1 MATDSSIYFLSISQ
15 LSRNSRFLIICI
27 SIIVFSFLMLGEEK
41 IEELKKKITRISFH
55 LCRIE
60 CSTDARV
67 SMCSLIYIC
76 IIVDDKVLNWKKKLV
91 NFFNG
96 DPVPRK
102 SKSSID
108 YADSTMETVI
118 AIIRL
123 RQMESKADTRHGVCT
138 LGDKNICTRCTST
151 WRALDAS

>member
-55 LCRIE
+55 LWIE

-67 SMCSLIYIC
+67 SMCPLIYIC
-76 IIVDDKVLNWKKKLV
+76 IIVDDKVLNRKKKLV

-108 YADSTMETVI
+108 YADSTMETVT